1 MPIKVF
7 IRFIMCLLILLVVK
21 HDIIYYKIKYLCL
34 NVYTVCIVLNIQV
47 VPHCIARTEKSWRKR
62 MAFIR

>member
-7 IRFIMCLLILLVVK
+7 IRFIMCLLRLLHVK

-34 NVYTVCIVLNIQV
+34 MFLVICIVLNIQV
-47 VPHCIARTEKSWRKR
+47 VPHSTHGEVLA
-62 MAFIR
+62 